1 MHKSIFAVVAVVLG
15 ATLAVAGST
24 GAAAAKLPA
33 YVTAALADP
42 GRTDAD
48 KAQDADRKPGEMV
61 VFAGIKPG
69 MKVVDLIPGAG
80 YFTRVFAKV
89 VGDKGFIYAYQ
100 PSNLDDY
107 IKKRFSV
114 TEVTTAFLSKPFE
127 AYKNVSVLH
136 GPIEKFMVPEQVDL
150 VWTSRNYHDMHD
162 KFFGPADLKVV
173 NKAVFDSLKP
183 GGIFLVLDH
192 AAEPGSGLRDTDTLH
207 RIDEAAVKQEVEAAG
222 FKLAGES
229 KLLRNPADDHKAK
242 VFDATVKGKTD
253 QFILKFRKPMH

>member
-1 MHKSIFAVVAVVLG
+1 MHNSKLFALVGSLLVAFALS
-15 ATLAVAGST
+15 GSAD
-24 GAAAAKLPA
+24 AAAKKLPA
-33 YVTAALADP
+33 YVTAALADA

-69 MKVVDLIPGAG
+69 MKVVDLIPGGG
-80 YFTRVFAKV
+80 YFTRIFAKV
-89 VGDKGFIYAYQ
+89 VGDKGFVYAYQ

-114 TEVTTAFLSKPFE
+114 TDVTTAFLSKPYE
-127 AYKNVSVLH
+127 AYKNVQVLH
-136 GPIEKFMVPEQVDL
+136 APVEKFVVPEQVDL
-150 VWTSRNYHDMHD
+150 VWTSRNYHDLHD
-162 KFFGPADLKVV
+162 PFFGPADLKVV

-192 AAEPGSGLRDTDTLH
+192 AAEPGSGLRDTNTLH

-229 KLLRNPADDHKAK
+229 SVLRNPADDHKSK
-242 VFDATVKGKTD
+242 VFDASVKGKTD
-253 QFILKFRKPMH
+253 QFILKFRKPMR

>member
-1 MHKSIFAVVAVVLG
+1 MHRSILAVLTVVLG
-15 ATLAVAGST
+15 AGLALAGST
-24 GAAAAKLPA
+24 SAAAAKLPV
-33 YVTAALADP
+33 YVTAALTDP

-80 YFTRVFAKV
+80 YFTRIFAKV
-89 VGDKGFIYAYQ
+89 VGDKGFVYAYQ

-114 TEVTTAFLSKPFE
+114 TEVTTAFLSKPYE
-127 AYKNVSVLH
+127 AYKNVGVLH
-136 GPIEKFMVPEQVDL
+136 APVEKFVVPEQVDL
-150 VWTSRNYHDMHD
+150 VWTSRNYHDLHD

-242 VFDATVKGKTD
+242 VFDASVKGKTD
-253 QFILKFRKPMH
+253 QFILKFKKPMH

>member
-1 MHKSIFAVVAVVLG
+1 MFRTTLFVSAVVVA
-15 ATLAVAGST
+15 ATLAFIGPASS
-24 GAAAAKLPA
+24 AKLPA
-33 YVTAALADP
+33 YVAAALADP

-48 KAQDADRKPGEMV
+48 HAQDVDRKPGEMV

-89 VGDKGFIYAYQ
+89 VGDKGFVYAYQ
-100 PSNLDDY
+100 PSNLDEF

-114 TEVTTAFLSKPFE
+114 TEVTTAFLSKPYE
-127 AYKNVSVLH
+127 AYKNVAVLH
-136 GPIEKFMVPEQVDL
+136 APVEKFVVPEQVDV
-150 VWTSRNYHDMHD
+150 VWTSRNYHDLHD

-183 GGIFLVLDH
+183 GGVFLVLDH
-192 AAEPGSGLRDTDTLH
+192 AAEPGSGLRDTETLH

-229 KLLRNPADDHKAK
+229 NVLRNPADDHKSK
-242 VFDATVKGKTD
+242 VFDASVKGKTD
-253 QFILKFRKPMH
+253 QFILKFRKPLH

>member
-1 MHKSIFAVVAVVLG
+1 MLGRLTSFVCVLVVSASFAAVG
-15 ATLAVAGST
+15 N
-24 GAAAAKLPA
+24 AASAKLPT
-33 YVTAALADP
+33 YVAAALADP
-42 GRTDAD
+42 RRTDAD
-48 KAQDADRKPGEMV
+48 RAQDADRKPGEMV

-69 MKVVDLIPGAG
+69 MKVVDLIPGGG

-89 VGDKGFIYAYQ
+89 VGDKGFVYAYQ
-100 PSNLDDY
+100 ASNLDDY

-114 TEVTTAFLSKPFE
+114 TEVTTAFLSKPYE
-127 AYKNVSVLH
+127 AYKNVGVLH
-136 GPIEKFMVPEQVDL
+136 APIEKFVVPEQADI
-150 VWTSRNYHDMHD
+150 VWTSRNYHDFHD

-192 AAEPGSGLRDTDTLH
+192 AAEPGSGLRDTETLH

-222 FKLAGES
+222 FKLVDES

-242 VFDATVKGKTD
+242 VFDASVKGKTD